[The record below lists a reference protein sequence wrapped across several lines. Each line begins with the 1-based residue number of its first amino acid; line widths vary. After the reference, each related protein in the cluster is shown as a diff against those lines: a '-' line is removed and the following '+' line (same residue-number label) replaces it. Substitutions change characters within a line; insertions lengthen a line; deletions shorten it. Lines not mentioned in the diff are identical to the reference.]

1 MTRLKRLSL
10 AAALAAFS
18 LAGAVVAE
26 EAPAARG
33 LAAIETDGDGEI
45 SRAEIAALNARRFQ
59 RLDLNGDGAV
69 TLDEMNAATDRIFD
83 AIDTNRDG
91 KISRAELR
99 GKLGELRSAIGLGAK
114 N

>member
-10 AAALAAFS
+10 AATLAALS
-18 LAGAVVAE
+18 LAGAVAAE

-33 LAAIETDGDGEI
+33 LAALDTDGDGEI
-45 SRAEIAALNARRFQ
+45 SKAEIAALNARRFQ
-59 RLDLNGDGAV
+59 RLDLNGDGKI
-69 TLDEMNAATDRIFD
+69 TPDEMNAVTDRMFD
-83 AIDTNRDG
+83 AIDTNHDG

-99 GKLGELRSAIGLGAK
+99 GKLGELRSSLGLAAK